1 MCIFKPYG
9 YEYVYSTRY
18 SVRNITYAMLNYQVG
33 SRMVDEYP
41 TSTVSTVV
49 ALYTFEIRLILDNL
63 LKIDNRGIFPSQL
76 SLCSNA
82 ETLLPTPL
90 PRFTLRKR
98 RKSRKSGRGQKKKK
112 KRAITNNPALT
123 GSESCPLY
131 VPSPLCKVIT
141 SFILCLSLSPS
152 SIGQYPS
159 GPCLPL
165 VHYNTVNST
174 EYSVRIL
181 RTMTESGVVA
191 AAAVACRCRGYVS
204 RVLRMCSV
212 L

>member
-1 MCIFKPYG
+1 MYMYCEVRIRSSSVNFKPYG
-9 YEYVYSTRY
+9 YEYVYSTRS

-49 ALYTFEIRLILDNL
+49 ALYTFEIRLCIDNL

-98 RKSRKSGRGQKKKK
+98 RKSRKSGRGQKKKGHHK
-112 KRAITNNPALT
+112 
-123 GSESCPLY
+123 
-131 VPSPLCKVIT
+131 
-141 SFILCLSLSPS
+141 
-152 SIGQYPS
+152 
-159 GPCLPL
+159 
-165 VHYNTVNST
+165 
-174 EYSVRIL
+174 
-181 RTMTESGVVA
+181 
-191 AAAVACRCRGYVS
+191 
-204 RVLRMCSV
+204 
-212 L
+212 